1 MPGIAK
7 MRAVVLD
14 CPAPRVL
21 AEFYRVLVGGDITY
35 AVEDWVNLRD
45 GDTVLLSFIPDRRL
59 KVFAAAVRTCRA
71 RGA

>member
-1 MPGIAK
+1 LNRKDASRRPGLSGAQC
-7 MRAVVLD
+7 V
-14 CPAPRVL
+14 
-21 AEFYRVLVGGDITY
+21 AEFYRVLGGDVTDPD
-35 AVEDWVNLRD
+35 EDRVSLRD